1 MKILATDEVVIGKT
15 IYVADYITS
24 YDDGCPLSTTRNEY
38 DSEEER
44 LEALKEYGDDMLD
57 IDTDE
62 HEYGWQFSTERRY
75 FKFTIEVVQDD
86 DGKITV
92 REKE

>member
-1 MKILATDEVVIGKT
+1 MKILATDELVFCKT
-15 IYVADYITS
+15 VYVADYITS
-24 YDDGCPLSTTRNEY
+24 YDDGCPLSTIRNEY

-44 LEALKEYGDDMLD
+44 LEALKEYGEDMLD

-75 FKFTIEVVQDD
+75 FKFTVEVVQGDD
-86 DGKITV
+86 EKITV